1 MGYHEPEEFDVC
13 KKLLIKDDSD
23 EERKAHKPMLNYYD
37 ELSTRGPVWHAK
49 IGKTDLQILEEEFPN
64 VLHTKV

>member
-1 MGYHEPEEFDVC
+1 
-13 KKLLIKDDSD
+13 LLIKDDSD